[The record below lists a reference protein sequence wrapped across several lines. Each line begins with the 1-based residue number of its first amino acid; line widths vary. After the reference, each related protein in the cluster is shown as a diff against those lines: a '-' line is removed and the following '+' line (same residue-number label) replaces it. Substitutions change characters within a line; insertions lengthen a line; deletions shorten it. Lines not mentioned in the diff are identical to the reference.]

1 MSDLF
6 GAGSEDLD
14 WTSDLGVSKPF
25 TFNLLA
31 CLKTRFSTC
40 RPLSKVKIMLEVLI
54 KLKLYV
60 YKNDS
65 NVNFFYFRYV
75 SRPVD
80 ERFTDSGRSRPLDKA
95 GTRSS
100 RLGDKGA
107 GGKGAGSVSFGLKI
121 RGGGPLS
128 WIRHQ

>member
-65 NVNFFYFRYV
+65 NVNFFYFRLFPAQWMNGLQTV
-75 SRPVD
+75 ADPD
-80 ERFTDSGRSRPLDKA
+80 
-95 GTRSS
+95 
-100 RLGDKGA
+100 
-107 GGKGAGSVSFGLKI
+107 LKI
-121 RGGGPLS
+121 RWGPVFQTL
-128 WIRHQ
+128 R

>member
-6 GAGSEDLD
+6 RAGSEDLD

-25 TFNLLA
+25 TFNLQA

-40 RPLSKVKIMLEVLI
+40 RPLSEVKIMLEVLI

-65 NVNFFYFRYV
+65 NVNFFYFRLF
-75 SRPVD
+75 P
-80 ERFTDSGRSRPLDKA
+80 A
-95 GTRSS
+95 QWMN
-100 RLGDKGA
+100 
-107 GGKGAGSVSFGLKI
+107 GLQTVADPDLQI
-121 RGGGPLS
+121 R
-128 WIRHQ
+128 